1 MQRRGINIAR
11 TLRDNGSRGAKPVP
25 TTAPLQPSSGTTIS
39 RAAKPVLVGLP
50 AALVAFSYFGT
61 GDSLLWIGAAV
72 LAAIILLGETAPL
85 LLPDWAVVLMLLYE
99 VPSLIFSRYA
109 SNGLLSVRV
118 VCGAAICYFLVRLGA
133 RTLSQVTAVSFLF
146 GAGGVALAWFALAQA
161 GEHTAGLQAVGFSDI
176 VAFRWRLIV
185 PPAPWVAGEWF
196 TLLLLTLPFALAV
209 SAVCGLRR
217 RRGLALLAAVMP
229 IPIIAALLLSC
240 SRAVFWA
247 LVVLLATAVGLAA
260 LYKVI
265 SARGALALTAVALGM
280 FGLVLF
286 ADDAVYAGIARAY
299 TGSQT
304 SQVRST
310 EGRLAIWKRS
320 VEVFRLSPV
329 WGVGSGNAPLFLA
342 GSADPEE
349 TTGFASRTFS
359 LPIQLLTEKGVIGT
373 GIYLALLVLVGRAAH
388 RKLRSSKTTL
398 ESKGMTCCFAAGV
411 IAVLFRELTYSSL
424 LEHAATAM
432 LFAMC
437 LALLVNEEPA

>member
-1 MQRRGINIAR
+1 LVCEI
-11 TLRDNGSRGAKPVP
+11 
-25 TTAPLQPSSGTTIS
+25 PSLANSQY
-39 RAAKPVLVGLP
+39 AANGLP
-50 AALVAFSYFGT
+50 FAK
-61 GDSLLWIGAAV
+61 V
-72 LAAIILLGETAPL
+72 L
-85 LLPDWAVVLMLLYE
+85 
-99 VPSLIFSRYA
+99 
-109 SNGLLSVRV
+109 
-118 VCGAAICYFLVRLGA
+118 CGATICYFLVRLCA
-133 RTLSQVTAVSFLF
+133 RTASQVVTASLLA
-146 GAGGVALAWFALAQA
+146 GAGGVALAWFALGQA
-161 GEHTAGLQAVGFSDI
+161 GEHILGLQTIGFSDV
-176 VAFRWRLIV
+176 VAFRWRLIAL
-185 PPAPWVAGEWF
+185 PAPWVVGEWF

-209 SAVCGLRR
+209 IAFCWLRR
-217 RRGLALLAAVMP
+217 YRGLSLMAAAMP

-247 LVVLLATAVGLAA
+247 VVVLLLTTVGLAA
-260 LYKVI
+260 FYRVI
-265 SARGALALTAVALGM
+265 SAKAALASAAIALCM
-280 FGLVLF
+280 LGLVLF
-286 ADDAVYAGIARAY
+286 ADNAVYPGIARAY
-299 TGSQT
+299 AGSQT

-320 VEVFRLSPV
+320 VEVFRLAPL

-373 GIYLALLVLVGRAAH
+373 AIYLSLLVLAGRAAH
-388 RKLRSSKTTL
+388 RKLRSSKTAL